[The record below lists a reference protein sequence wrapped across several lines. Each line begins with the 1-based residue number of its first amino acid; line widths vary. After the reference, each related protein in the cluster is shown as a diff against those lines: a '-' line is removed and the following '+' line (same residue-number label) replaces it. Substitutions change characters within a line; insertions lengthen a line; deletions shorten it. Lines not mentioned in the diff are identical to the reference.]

1 LAGVTRHA
9 SGKRGRSRPKGSEW
23 NGFFGM
29 SRNSSMQ
36 ILVSFPR
43 PTSSMAAEGR
53 MRTLTGAKLLGTT
66 TVDTRDAMLAVA
78 TDIYE

>member
-1 LAGVTRHA
+1 
-9 SGKRGRSRPKGSEW
+9 
-23 NGFFGM
+23 
-29 SRNSSMQ
+29 MQ
-36 ILVSFPR
+36 ILVSVPR